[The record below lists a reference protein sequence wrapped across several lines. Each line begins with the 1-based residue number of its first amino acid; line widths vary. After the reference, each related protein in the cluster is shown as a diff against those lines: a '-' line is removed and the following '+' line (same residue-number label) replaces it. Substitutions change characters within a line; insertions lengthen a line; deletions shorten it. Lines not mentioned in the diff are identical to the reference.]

1 MCISRN
7 GHLGK
12 SETEESCVNLG
23 CAIPAMASI
32 IICICHHQERAG
44 PQRRQNRNR
53 DIKFAKSTTLSQ
65 MPAASK
71 GQLAHPKVNLN
82 WKSQRRAIIKC
93 KQWTYSAAKSVAQF
107 GAACYREFARMTGW
121 MLLTSLLIP
130 HSTHRH
136 WVAMHCIVLFDTLF
150 AWHERVQVLSDQSE
164 LFNLAPGHSVCQWHG
179 QLDLLLATIQAKGRI
194 GSQPIDQIGTQS
206 QTSCPQ
212 GYQSK
217 HLKGRLMP
225 RVNNVFE
232 SHPFGRF
239 SVNFLIAP
247 SWYAVSDV
255 FESDLQNSKESRKQ
269 KVSRNRRKQK
279 VYWNRRIRKC
289 LEIGENIKCL
299 EIGETAGKKCDIQK

>member
-7 GHLGK
+7 GHLSK
-12 SETEESCVNLG
+12 SETEESCVSLG

-107 GAACYREFARMTGW
+107 GAACYREFAGMTGW

-130 HSTHRH
+130 HSR
-136 WVAMHCIVLFDTLF
+136 VLQDRWFCDSF
-150 AWHERVQVLSDQSE
+150 GRS
-164 LFNLAPGHSVCQWHG
+164 HSV
-179 QLDLLLATIQAKGRI
+179 
-194 GSQPIDQIGTQS
+194 
-206 QTSCPQ
+206 
-212 GYQSK
+212 
-217 HLKGRLMP
+217 
-225 RVNNVFE
+225 
-232 SHPFGRF
+232 
-239 SVNFLIAP
+239 
-247 SWYAVSDV
+247 
-255 FESDLQNSKESRKQ
+255 RK
-269 KVSRNRRKQK
+269 K
-279 VYWNRRIRKC
+279 
-289 LEIGENIKCL
+289 
-299 EIGETAGKKCDIQK
+299 